1 MALETMAATQA
12 ALGQRIA
19 PKLIRL
25 WNRSAVLA
33 AMIAAVPGKGINAA
47 TDVESGNTTE
57 PDTVAEGS
65 DLGAGEMQSDIDDAA
80 KVGWSDYRTGFN
92 ITQRALDVAAS
103 SGGITATELVDL
115 FETRIMSKAAH
126 LVSKINKDLYAGTG
140 TSVGSGQ
147 ANIIGLF
154 GGATDATGTY
164 AGLSRVTYADWAG
177 NVLSNG
183 GTPRALSL
191 ALLAQAERNVFT
203 ACGETPTHIMCSP
216 GTYSKYESF
225 FTAVLRVS
233 GDNGVGGATYSAG
246 ASQMTYKGIPIIRDK
261 DCPAG
266 KLIFINTNYLET
278 QILPPAGK
286 TKDAVLSE
294 MRMLTGRAEGAPFT
308 TTELPFR
315 VEVLGKTG
323 TAYKVMLYNTIQLVV
338 RKPNA
343 FAQITD
349 IDET

>member
-1 MALETMAATQA
+1 MAATQA

-33 AMIAAVPGKGINAA
+33 AMISAVPGKGINAA

-57 PDTVAEGS
+57 PDTVAEGA

-115 FETRIMSKAAH
+115 FETRIMSKAAA

-154 GGATDATGTY
+154 GGSTDATGIY
-164 AGLSRVTYADWAG
+164 AGLNRATYADWAG

-191 ALLAQAERNVFT
+191 ALLAQAERNIFT
-203 ACGETPTHIMCSP
+203 ACGETATHIMCSP

-225 FTAVLRVS
+225 FTAVLRTS

-246 ASQMTYKGIPIIRDK
+246 ATFMTYKGIPIIRDK

-338 RKPNA
+338 KKPNA

>member
-1 MALETMAATQA
+1 MALETMSATQA

-33 AMIAAVPGKGINAA
+33 TMIAATPGKGPNAA
-47 TDVESGNTTE
+47 FDVESGNTTE
-57 PDTVAEGS
+57 PDTVAEGA

-80 KVGWSDYRTGFN
+80 KLGWSDYRAGFN

-103 SGGITATELVDL
+103 SGGITATDLVDL
-115 FETRIMSKAAH
+115 FELRIMSRAAH

-147 ANIIGLF
+147 ANIVGLF
-154 GGATDATGTY
+154 GGATDASGTY
-164 AGLSRVTYADWAG
+164 AGLARGTYADWAG
-177 NVLSNG
+177 NVLANG

-246 ASQMTYKGIPIIRDK
+246 ASQI
-261 DCPAG
+261 
-266 KLIFINTNYLET
+266 TNYLET

-338 RKPNA
+338 KKPNA

>member
-33 AMIAAVPGKGINAA
+33 AMIATVPGKGHNAA
-47 TDVESGNTTE
+47 WDVESGNTTE
-57 PDTVAEGS
+57 PDTVAEGA
-65 DLGAGEMQSDIDDAA
+65 DLGAGEMQSDVNDAA
-80 KVGWSDYRTGFN
+80 KLGWSDYRTGFN
-92 ITQRALDVAAS
+92 ITQRALDAAAS
-103 SGGITATELVDL
+103 SGGITATDLVDL
-115 FETRIMSKAAH
+115 FEQRIMSKAAA

-147 ANIIGLF
+147 ANIVGLF

-164 AGLSRVTYADWAG
+164 AGLARGTYADWAG
-177 NVLSNG
+177 NVLANG
-183 GTPRALSL
+183 GSPRPLTL
-191 ALLAQAERNVFT
+191 ALMAQAERNIFT
-203 ACGETPTHIMCSP
+203 ACGETATHILVSP

-225 FTAVLRVS
+225 FTAVLRTS
-233 GDNGVGGATYSAG
+233 GDSGVGGATYSAG
-246 ASQMTYKGIPIIRDK
+246 ASQLVYKGIPIIRDK

-266 KLIFINTNYLET
+266 KMIFINNNYLET
-278 QILPPAGK
+278 QFLPPAGK

-294 MRMLTGRAEGAPFT
+294 MRTLTGRAEGAPFT
-308 TTELPFR
+308 TTEIPFR

-323 TAYKVMLYNTIQLVV
+323 TAYKVMLYTTVQLCVK
-338 RKPNA
+338 KPNA
-343 FAQITD
+343 FAQVTD